1 MNSTQHTENEL
12 LRMKDEMLEE
22 VRGLKGKS
30 KKKKLLF
37 VAKTTAKVLL
47 IAGGVTTAVFFPHT
61 ILLVAIG
68 GAAAL
73 FDTGKSSK
81 KDVKKIHDTAAKKK
95 NVLQG
100 LKGVSE
106 ELIRKQTRREFLE
119 NPTAPPLYPPLEIEK
134 N

>member
-1 MNSTQHTENEL
+1 MVKFCRLINMTQNNENEL
-12 LRMKDEMLEE
+12 IRMKDQLLEE
-22 VRGLKGKS
+22 VRGLKDKS

-73 FDTGKSSK
+73 FDTSKSSIK
-81 KDVKKIHDTAAKKK
+81 T
-95 NVLQG
+95 
-100 LKGVSE
+100 
-106 ELIRKQTRREFLE
+106 
-119 NPTAPPLYPPLEIEK
+119 
-134 N
+134 

>member
-1 MNSTQHTENEL
+1 M
-12 LRMKDEMLEE
+12 
-22 VRGLKGKS
+22 
-30 KKKKLLF
+30 
-37 VAKTTAKVLL
+37 L

-61 ILLVAIG
+61 IILVAIG
-68 GAAAL
+68 GGAAL

-106 ELIRKQTRREFLE
+106 ELIIKQTRREFLK

>member
-1 MNSTQHTENEL
+1 
-12 LRMKDEMLEE
+12 ML
-22 VRGLKGKS
+22 V
-30 KKKKLLF
+30 
-37 VAKTTAKVLL
+37 
-47 IAGGVTTAVFFPHT
+47 AGGVTTAVFFPHT

-68 GAAAL
+68 GGAAL

-81 KDVKKIHDTAAKKK
+81 KDVKKIQDTAAKKK

-106 ELIRKQTRREFLE
+106 ELITKQTRREFLE